1 MTINQAEQLIYEETP
16 IEYIYRITETSDFIE
31 FVGDAGGDT
40 LTYRVYPNGK
50 IYAK

>member
-1 MTINQAEQLIYEETP
+1 MTIEQAEKLIYENTP
-16 IEYIYRITETSDFIE
+16 IEYIYRMTQTKDFIE

-40 LTYRVYPNGK
+40 LTYRVYNNGK

>member
-1 MTINQAEQLIYEETP
+1 MTIEEAEKILYRDTP
-16 IEYIYRITETSDFIE
+16 IEYIYRVTQTSDFIE

-40 LTYRVYPNGK
+40 LTYRVYNNGK